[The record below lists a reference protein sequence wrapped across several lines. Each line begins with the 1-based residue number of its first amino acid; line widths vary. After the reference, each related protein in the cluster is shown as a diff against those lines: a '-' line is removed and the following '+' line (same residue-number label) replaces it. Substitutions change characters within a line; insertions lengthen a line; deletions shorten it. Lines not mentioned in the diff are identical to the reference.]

1 MFIEKQYDPQ
11 DDPGRLMLEIL
22 NQHIPAS
29 YVDDCFNLWREL
41 KFSFTLSRERTTK
54 AGDYRYHPA
63 KDHHH
68 ITINRTLNPYA
79 FLITYLH
86 EVAHM
91 KVRLK
96 YPGRLRHH
104 GEEWKK
110 EFRSLLIPVLITDQL
125 PQGLSKA
132 LARYARSPKAS
143 TYSDHRLLAELRK
156 YDEGSNSTL
165 GGIQAGEDFS
175 FNGKWYTLESKRR
188 TRALCKSLENN
199 RKYLISLAAVVDDK
213 KTISDQ

>member
-1 MFIEKQYDPQ
+1 MKKY
-11 DDPGRLMLEIL
+11 DDPGTFMLDML
-22 NQHIPAS
+22 NCYVPPS
-29 YVDDCFNLWREL
+29 YVDSCLALWQEL
-41 KFSFTLSRERTTK
+41 RFSFTLSRERTTK
-54 AGDYRYHPA
+54 AGDYRYHPG

-96 YPGRLRHH
+96 YSGHLRHH

-110 EFRSLLIPVLITDQL
+110 EFRSLLIPVLIADHL
-125 PQGLSKA
+125 PEGLSKA
-132 LARYARSPKAS
+132 LARYARNPKAS

-156 YDEGSNSTL
+156 YDGGENSTL
-165 GGIQAGEDFS
+165 SGIQDGEDFS
-175 FNGKWYTLESKRR
+175 FNGKWYTLEAKRR

-199 RKYLISLAAVVDDK
+199 KKYLISLAAVVDDNSK
-213 KTISDQ
+213 NINKQNIQ